1 MSSASKRK
9 GSMYEN
15 QLEQWF
21 IDNGYDTQRLRLS
34 GKDDQGD
41 LHTRL
46 NDKSYLVWEAKARK
60 QLNLAEW
67 VREADLEAAN
77 HEVKRKVESWPVV
90 VHKKRMASIGESY
103 VTMPLATFMEFLRAK
118 GVV

>member
-1 MSSASKRK
+1 MSSANKRK
-9 GSMYEN
+9 GSLYEN

-21 IDNGYDTQRLRLS
+21 IDNGYDSQRLRLS

-46 NDKSYLVWEAKARK
+46 NDKTYLVWEAKARK

-67 VREADLEAAN
+67 VREADIEAAN
-77 HEVKRKVESWPVV
+77 HEVKRKVESWPAV
-90 VHKKRMASIGESY
+90 VHKKRNASIGESY
-103 VTMPLATFMEFLRAK
+103 VTIPLATFMEFLRAK